1 MPLVDRVVADGLAD
15 QVVGDRPAL
24 QSVLVEQ
31 PATAFQVAGVG
42 QCLVDLEVVAPA
54 GEFQTVVAEV
64 AGEPADLLQRQV
76 RPLSGEE
83 REVAWHGAAGLLRG

>member
-1 MPLVDRVVADGLAD
+1 MALVDDGVADGLAD
-15 QVVGDRPAL
+15 QVVGDGPAL
-24 QSVLVEQ
+24 EAVLVEQ
-31 PATAFQVAGVG
+31 LVPGVHVG
-42 QCLVDLEVVAPA
+42 RIREGLVDLEVVAPA
-54 GEFQTVVAEV
+54 GEFQAVVAEV